1 MKSLP
6 VVVQNVTL
14 SLSSVA
20 RDIYPLIRSIRPDWT
35 DSNTRLV
42 TFTEGITNAILG
54 LFDSRTPDD
63 DQQALVIKLFG
74 AHTELFIDRPSELNS
89 MITLAEHGVLTQRV
103 LVQFNNGIIYQYAP
117 GQPCSREQVREENI
131 ARLIATKLAH
141 FHSVPVQHN
150 EQPYLT
156 SLLRQFLRL
165 LDEHGHSSEG
175 RSLPRL
181 RRVTRLICV

>member
-6 VVVQNVTL
+6 VIVENVTL

-20 RDIYPLIRSIRPDWT
+20 QEIYPLIRSIRPDWT

-74 AHTELFIDRPSELNS
+74 AHTELFIDRQSELNA
-89 MITLAEHGVLTQRV
+89 MLTLAEHGVLTQRV
-103 LVQFNNGIIYQYAP
+103 LIQFNNGIIYQYAQ
-117 GQPCSREQVREENI
+117 GQPCSREQVRQENI
-131 ARLIATKLAH
+131 ARLIAIKLAH
-141 FHSVPVQHN
+141 FHSVPIQHN
-150 EQPYLT
+150 EKPYLI

-165 LDEHGHSSEG
+165 LDDHGHSHEG
-175 RSLPRL
+175 HFLLSS
-181 RRVTRLICV
+181 RRRRRII